1 MSSQLDKKSVYLE
14 ILNLSWP
21 IILSQIGNIAF
32 GFSNMV
38 MVGRVSP
45 TAMAAVS
52 LANSIYILFLVIGM
66 GTLAATAPMIA
77 SSKAARNNSEC
88 GEILRTGIELSFII
102 SIIISIIMFVIGENI
117 HLLNISSANTEV
129 VELVRVYLRVVIVS
143 TIPYMLFLAVKQF
156 GDGLS
161 ITKPAMIVTFVGV
174 IFNIVLNYI
183 LMYGKFSFPELGI
196 KGLAISTLTT
206 RTLMALAII
215 VYIFNHKSFRE
226 YLPPLISK
234 FNTWPVLLKI
244 VKVGFP
250 GGLQLFFEVGA
261 FTVAGFFALKLDG
274 ENYIAAHSIAHTLS
288 AITYMLA
295 MGISIAGSILV
306 GQSFGDG
313 NKAKIISTGKS
324 VIVSGIIFMAFWAFV
339 FFVFGENLTN
349 IFIDPKHPNPEL
361 VELSK
366 WVLIIV
372 GIYQLFDGLQVI
384 GLGILRGIED
394 VNKPTIITLIA
405 YWLIALPFS
414 YFLGIYMEYK
424 LIGIWI
430 GLMIGLIVS
439 ALLLNI
445 RFFRLVLGN
454 KMAEYKAT
462 DLKQL
467 D

>member
-1 MSSQLDKKSVYLE
+1 
-14 ILNLSWP
+14 
-21 IILSQIGNIAF
+21 
-32 GFSNMV
+32 
-38 MVGRVSP
+38 MVGHVSK
-45 TAMAAVS
+45 TALSAVS

-77 SSKAARNNSEC
+77 SSKAAKNNSEC
-88 GEILRTGIELSFII
+88 GEILRTGIELSFIV
-102 SIIISIIMFVIGENI
+102 SIIISIIMFIIGENI
-117 HLLNISSANTEV
+117 HYLNINEENTEV
-129 VELVRVYLRVVIVS
+129 IELVRVYLRVVIVS

-174 IFNIVLNYI
+174 LFNIGLNYV
-183 LMYGKFSFPELGI
+183 LMYGKLSFPALGI
-196 KGLAISTLTT
+196 KGLAIATLTT

-226 YLPPLISK
+226 FLPPLISK
-234 FNTWPVLLKI
+234 FNTWPVLVKI

-261 FTVAGFFALKLDG
+261 FTVAGFFALKLEG
-274 ENYIAAHSIAHTLS
+274 SNNIAAHSIAHTLS

-306 GQSFGDG
+306 GQSFGQGD
-313 NKAKIISTGKS
+313 KAKIISTGKS
-324 VIVSGIIFMAFWAFV
+324 VIVCGLFFMSFWALI
-339 FFVFGENLTN
+339 FFGFGEQLTKMFN
-349 IFIDPKHPNPEL
+349 DDPEL
-361 VELSK
+361 IQLSK
-366 WVLIIV
+366 WILIIV

-405 YWLIALPFS
+405 YWLIALPCS
-414 YFLGIYMEYK
+414 YFLGIYLDYK
-424 LIGIWI
+424 LPGIWI
-430 GLMIGLIVS
+430 GLMVGLIVS
-439 ALLLNI
+439 ALLLNL
-445 RFFRLVLGN
+445 RFFRLVSSN
-454 KMAEYKAT
+454 KMSEYKAT